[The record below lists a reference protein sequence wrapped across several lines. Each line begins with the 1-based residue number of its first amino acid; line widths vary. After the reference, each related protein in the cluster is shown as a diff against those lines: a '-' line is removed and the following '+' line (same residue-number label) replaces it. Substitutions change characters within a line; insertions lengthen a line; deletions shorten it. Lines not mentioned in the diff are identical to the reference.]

1 MVFFSQLTSQFNNK
15 LTKRVVSKI
24 SEIVQYFRIE
34 NVSQKWYLMLPIPAL
49 QRLRQENHEFEAS
62 LDCVEIGT
70 DREGKISGSRE
81 GTQLAYVTQLSK
93 KLKKIICLD
102 SVLTA

>member
-1 MVFFSQLTSQFNNK
+1 MSVILAVKN
-15 LTKRVVSKI
+15 
-24 SEIVQYFRIE
+24 
-34 NVSQKWYLMLPIPAL
+34 LM
-49 QRLRQENHEFEAS
+49 QENHEFEAS